1 MGIKTFKWTTRVEDT
16 NKIKPFGAT
25 KKFGH
30 ESWSKRNENNCRKWK
45 QRPSCAYSFTRLS
58 LTNTHTQNSGS
69 NGTSSMLACSPQ
81 WVEVTHGFYYWSPI
95 QYLNGYAGLTWHIK
109 YVWPYI
115 RFHACNS
122 RKRQEKTYSCLTF
135 KPNVLYKYIFR
146 LSSSLLSLLLFS
158 LLSVLEGWFFFG
170 AIASNHFSCACP
182 LVKFFTSFW
191 PDSSHRIGQ
200 YIEWKNS
207 KNHPYL

>member
-1 MGIKTFKWTTRVEDT
+1 MKTT
-16 NKIKPFGAT
+16 ALM
-25 KKFGH
+25 
-30 ESWSKRNENNCRKWK
+30 
-45 QRPSCAYSFTRLS
+45 RLFVHS
-58 LTNTHTQNSGS
+58 ALTHQHTHTQNSGS

-81 WVEVTHGFYYWSPI
+81 WVEVTHGFYCWSPI

-146 LSSSLLSLLLFS
+146 LSSSSLSLLLFFVIICS
-158 LLSVLEGWFFFG
+158 GRLIFFG

-182 LVKFFTSFW
+182 LVKFFTSFR